1 MAGLTAVGYF
11 LLSLLFTIVIFSL
24 WLRIAIRFFRISAI
38 NPFSQL
44 IHTITDPLVKPLY
57 WIIKKPLQPGQ
68 KYDWIAF
75 GVLIL
80 VEFFKIISLSLLI
93 YHAIIP
99 FLFIFLYILVD
110 LIIQPCEILF
120 FAVLI
125 RVIMSYVNP
134 KWQHPLGDFLRVI
147 TTPILRLGRIIVPDI
162 SGFDFSPFIIMVILK
177 IITLFLSASLPWK
190 LL

>member
-11 LLSLLFTIVIFSL
+11 LLSLLFTIIIFSL
-24 WLRIAIRFFRISAI
+24 WLRIAIRFFRISSL

-44 IHTITDPLVKPLY
+44 IFTISDPLVKPLHF
-57 WIIKKPLQPGQ
+57 IIKRPIQPGQ

-75 GVLIL
+75 GALII
-80 VEFFKIISLSLLI
+80 VELFKIICLSLLI

-99 FLFIFLYILVD
+99 LLFIPLYVLVD
-110 LIIQPCEILF
+110 LIIQPCELLF
-120 FAVLI
+120 FAILI
-125 RVIMSYVNP
+125 RVIMSYINP
-134 KWQHPLGDFLRVI
+134 KWQHPLADFLRII
-147 TTPILRLGRIIVPDI
+147 TGPLLRLGRTIVPDI

-177 IITLFLSASLPWK
+177 IITLFLSASLPWR